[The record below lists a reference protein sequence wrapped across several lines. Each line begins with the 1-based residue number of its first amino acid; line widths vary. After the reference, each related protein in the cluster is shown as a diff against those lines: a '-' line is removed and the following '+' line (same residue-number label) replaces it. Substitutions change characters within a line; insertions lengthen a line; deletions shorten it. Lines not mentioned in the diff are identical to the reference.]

1 MSQTITP
8 FLMFDGTAE
17 QAIRAYVSIFEDAEI
32 RSISRYGPCEQ
43 GAEGSVR
50 RADVRLAG
58 RDFIAI
64 DTPVTHAFGFTP
76 ALSLFVDFDSE
87 AALDSAVGADY
98 LDLVVA
104 SPKVAAPP
112 PPPPAGAAA
121 AVAVMLDAGAAD

>member
-87 AALDSAVGADY
+87 AALDSAYQQLVQGGRELMPLDDY
-98 LDLVVA
+98 GFSRKFAWLDDRFGVSWQLNL
-104 SPKVAAPP
+104 S
-112 PPPPAGAAA
+112 
-121 AVAVMLDAGAAD
+121 